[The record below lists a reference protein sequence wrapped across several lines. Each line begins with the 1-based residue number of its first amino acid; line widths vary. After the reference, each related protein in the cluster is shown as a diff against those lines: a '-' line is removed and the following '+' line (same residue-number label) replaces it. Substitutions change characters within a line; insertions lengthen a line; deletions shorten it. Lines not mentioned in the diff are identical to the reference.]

1 MVNGATRHVETIRLT
16 ARTPALVRRG
26 AVLLEDALR
35 TASFPEAG
43 RGRVLVIRRLPV
55 GVIHGH
61 LPPASVALALER
73 VVRELAA
80 SAVHAEEPSAPH
92 RDAVFF
98 HDDAEPPLALA
109 RRLVRGEPV
118 MAWFWPFA
126 VADFAPSRPRD
137 EQLRRVLAAAFTSS
151 AGLGAAVRLVEVLN
165 QRGDLDVLLGVLRRS
180 DGEDLLQ
187 VSGGTPSVP
196 GSVSARLERIEA
208 GLEHTALRSVVA
220 RWVADWG
227 PADARSVWLTA
238 VALVVERRARLA
250 DRGLFERAARL
261 AAGLTVPLETAK
273 APHPTRARAQADEAQ
288 SITASATH
296 KDDAKGSPLPLRG
309 SGAEA
314 TSAVASMREQPPESS
329 SAQSASPKSP
339 PTKPVDAAPRS
350 AGART
355 VVPGESR
362 RKPDS
367 LAEPPTRSD
376 RPTWSETP
384 MRTELG
390 GLLFLIPVLERLG
403 LPALLDAV
411 PSLIEAEMPERLFG
425 AIARRLGATEADATL
440 ALFGSRALGALPR
453 GLEFD
458 LELLLRGLRVAV
470 RRWCLRRGG
479 IGLRALVLRPARIMA
494 TRTHLDVL
502 LDIRGADPRVRGL
515 GLDIDPGWVP
525 WLGRVVR
532 FHYVYGEG

>member
-35 TASFPEAG
+35 TASFPEAS

-61 LPPASVALALER
+61 LPPASVALAMER

-98 HDDAEPPLALA
+98 HDDSEPPLALA

-137 EQLRRVLAAAFTSS
+137 EQLRRALAAAFTSS
-151 AGLGAAVRLVEVLN
+151 AGLGAAVRLVEVLH
-165 QRGDLDVLLGVLRRS
+165 QRGDLDVLLGALRRS
-180 DGEDLLQ
+180 DGAPLLQ

-196 GSVSARLERIEA
+196 GSVSTRLERIEA
-208 GLEHTALRSVVA
+208 GLEHAALRSAVA

-227 PADARSVWLTA
+227 PVDARSVWLTA

-261 AAGLTVPLETAK
+261 AAGFAAPPEISK
-273 APHPTRARAQADEAQ
+273 APHPTRASAQADQARN
-288 SITASATH
+288 STASAPF
-296 KDDAKGSPLPLRG
+296 KDGAKGAPLRG
-309 SGAEA
+309 SGPEA
-314 TSAVASMREQPPESS
+314 TSTVASVREQPPETS
-329 SAQSASPKSP
+329 SAPSASPKSP
-339 PTKPVDAAPRS
+339 PTEPVDAAPRS

-355 VVPGESR
+355 LVPGESR

-367 LAEPPTRSD
+367 PAEPAAGSD

-384 MRTELG
+384 MPTELG
-390 GLLFLIPVLERLG
+390 GLLFLIPILERLG
-403 LPALLDAV
+403 LPALLDTF

-425 AIARRLGATEADATL
+425 AIARRLAATEADATL
-440 ALFGSRALGALPR
+440 ALFGARALGALPR

-458 LELLLRGLRVAV
+458 LERLLRGLRVAV

-502 LDIRGADPRVRGL
+502 LDIRDADPRVRGL

-532 FHYVYGEG
+532 FHYVYREG